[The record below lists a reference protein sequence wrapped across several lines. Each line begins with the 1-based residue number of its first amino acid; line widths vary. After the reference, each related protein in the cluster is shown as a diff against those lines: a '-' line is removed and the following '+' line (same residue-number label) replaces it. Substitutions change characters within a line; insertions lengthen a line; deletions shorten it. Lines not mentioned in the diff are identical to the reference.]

1 MSFRRSI
8 ALLLLTT
15 AVSACDDSEADP
27 SPSATSVPDTTDVPR
42 STPSSSRPSTTS
54 PSPETV
60 LSVPDETDPLSVT
73 TESLPEGPP
82 SVELG
87 GAAWSTVYGFGGAW
101 IQVDPPIDQLVKVDA
116 VSGTVTV
123 TIDGGTGAAIAED
136 AVWVTV
142 GGQETRKLD
151 PETGEVLLT
160 ASTPD
165 AYYVSVGAG
174 AVWVPAEGGIAR
186 IDQESGAVVATIS
199 IDSGEVTDLAAAD
212 DAVWVS
218 DKNGG
223 RVFRI
228 DPATNAV
235 VAEIETGAG
244 AHDFAIDK
252 HGVWVTNYRANTVSR
267 IDPATNEV
275 VATIEGV
282 GSGVG
287 ISAGDGAI
295 WVSSKGGGIS
305 RIDPASNEV
314 EPIAEFSGWNYGVAY
329 GDNELWVSSVD
340 EQLVYRLDPDAVA
353 NES

>member
-1 MSFRRSI
+1 
-8 ALLLLTT
+8 
-15 AVSACDDSEADP
+15 
-27 SPSATSVPDTTDVPR
+27 
-42 STPSSSRPSTTS
+42 
-54 PSPETV
+54 
-60 LSVPDETDPLSVT
+60 
-73 TESLPEGPP
+73 LPEGPP

-275 VATIEGV
+275 VDTI
-282 GSGVG
+282 
-287 ISAGDGAI
+287 DT
-295 WVSSKGGGIS
+295 VSSPGDVAFAFGSVWVTTERGNLI
-305 RIDPASNEV
+305 RL
-314 EPIAEFSGWNYGVAY
+314 EP
-329 GDNELWVSSVD
+329 
-340 EQLVYRLDPDAVA
+340 
-353 NES
+353 